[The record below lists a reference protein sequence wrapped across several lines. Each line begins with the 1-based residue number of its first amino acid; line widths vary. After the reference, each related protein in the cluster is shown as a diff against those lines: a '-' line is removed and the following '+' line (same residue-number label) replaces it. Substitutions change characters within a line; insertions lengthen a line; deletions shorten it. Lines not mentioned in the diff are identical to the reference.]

1 MVHFFLLRAFSYFPS
16 FSHSVDENL
25 FLIMDF
31 INGGELFHHLSNEKR
46 FSEDRTR
53 FYAAQI
59 VLGIEY
65 LHQIGVIYRDLKP
78 ENLLLSAKG
87 VFFHRVISR
96 SHLQVIS
103 S

>member
-1 MVHFFLLRAFSYFPS
+1 
-16 FSHSVDENL
+16 
-25 FLIMDF
+25 MDF

-46 FSEDRTR
+46 FTEDRTR

-59 VLGIEY
+59 VLGMEY

-87 VFFHRVISR
+87 IVIVAIAFVSKR
-96 SHLQVIS
+96 EIEIL
-103 S
+103 

>member
-1 MVHFFLLRAFSYFPS
+1 MICLFL
-16 FSHSVDENL
+16 DENL
-25 FLIMDF
+25 FLVMDF

-87 VFFHRVISR
+87 LFVLYSFIAVSFAR
-96 SHLQVIS
+96 
-103 S
+103 